1 MIAMDIEGTPRVPGN
16 WKIKGRMNTA
26 GRRVRVEE
34 EILIVWRRVT
44 VICPAGPDVPTS

>member
-1 MIAMDIEGTPRVPGN
+1 MIAMDREGTPRVPGN